1 MISNKQKLP
10 EPNKHLSWNYFKTK
24 SVCLL
29 NIWRSIQSLKARR
42 SEIEHLKIFQMFE
55 LKFKTA
61 HKFVFCL
68 LTVFSGL
75 EMKRWCL
82 KCVHFP
88 LLFFHLKEH
97 SQYFLLVIH
106 FNMKKTTKI
115 VMIFYVARGMYS
127 LNHFNFS
134 FC

>member
-1 MISNKQKLP
+1 MISIKQKLP
-10 EPNKHLSWNYFKTK
+10 GPNRHLSRDYFKTK
-24 SVCLL
+24 LVCLL
-29 NIWRSIQSLKARR
+29 NIGHSIQSLKAHR
-42 SEIEHLKIFQMFE
+42 SKIEHLKLLQMFE
-55 LKFKTA
+55 LKFIKA
-61 HKFVFCL
+61 HKFIFCL
-68 LTVFSGL
+68 LTIFSEL

-82 KCVHFP
+82 KCVYFS

-127 LNHFNFS
+127 PNHFS
-134 FC
+134 FPLC